1 MMHNKIYANSSA
13 QIPRPNRNIK
23 NIYYN
28 FCNLIF
34 FSKKPIKLEENM
46 AAKNQYNTLRIL
58 IIDDSPTIR
67 LLVTDVLKFPEY
79 EVIEAENTEI
89 GKEKL
94 ASNDIDLIL
103 LDICMPGESGLSLLS
118 FLRKD
123 NRYQMLPIIMLT
135 VVDEI
140 QDLIHA
146 LGVGATDYIT
156 KPFDPL
162 ELKARVHVHAE
173 RKRLT
178 DYYVDIRTAL
188 LGLSKF
194 VESKDLN
201 GKNHSKRCG
210 LIIQAF
216 AQHLNLTLREIEFLH
231 YGALLHDIGKL
242 AIADDIIL
250 KPGELTK
257 EERKIVEQHCKIG
270 EEICAPLRSFK
281 PVIDV
286 IRHHHEHWDGTGYPD
301 GLKKEEISFFARMFQ
316 IVDVYEALTTQ
327 QNYRPAYSKSEA
339 IEILSAEA
347 TNNWRDPE
355 LTTAFIEMIS
365 KEDDRRFK

>member
-1 MMHNKIYANSSA
+1 M
-13 QIPRPNRNIK
+13 
-23 NIYYN
+23 
-28 FCNLIF
+28 
-34 FSKKPIKLEENM
+34 E
-46 AAKNQYNTLRIL
+46 AKNQYGTLRIL

-67 LLVTDVLKFPEY
+67 MLVKDVLKFPEY
-79 EVIEAENTEI
+79 EVIEAENAAI

-94 ASNDIDLIL
+94 ASHDIDLVL

-118 FLRKD
+118 SLRQDSK
-123 NRYQMLPIIMLT
+123 YQMLPIIMLT
-135 VVDEI
+135 VVDEV

-162 ELKARVHVHAE
+162 ELKARAHVHAE

-178 DYYVDIRTAL
+178 DDYVDIRTVL

-216 AQHLNLTLREIEFLH
+216 AQHLNLTPREIEFLH

-242 AIADDIIL
+242 TIADEIIL

-257 EERKIVEQHCKIG
+257 EERKIIEQHCKIG

-286 IRHHHEHWDGTGYPD
+286 IRHHHEHWDGSGYPD

-316 IVDVYEALTTQ
+316 IVDIFETLTSER
-327 QNYRPAYSKSEA
+327 NYKSAYSTKEA

-347 TNNWRDPE
+347 ANNWRDPE
-355 LTTAFIEMIS
+355 LTAAFIQMMSE
-365 KEDDRRFK
+365 EDDRKFICK

>member
-1 MMHNKIYANSSA
+1 ME
-13 QIPRPNRNIK
+13 
-23 NIYYN
+23 
-28 FCNLIF
+28 L
-34 FSKKPIKLEENM
+34 
-46 AAKNQYNTLRIL
+46 KNQHATFRIL
-58 IIDDSPTIR
+58 IIDDSSTIR
-67 LLVTDVLKFPEY
+67 ILVKDILKFPEY
-79 EVIEAENTEI
+79 EVIEAENAEM

-94 ASNDIDLIL
+94 VLNNIDLVL

-118 FLRKD
+118 NLRKD
-123 NRYQMLPIIMLT
+123 SQYQMLPIIMLT

-146 LGVGATDYIT
+146 LGIGATDYIT

-162 ELKARVHVHAE
+162 ELKARVRVHAE

-178 DYYVDIRTAL
+178 DDYVDIRTVL

-216 AQHLNLTLREIEFLH
+216 GEHLNLPAKEIELLR
-231 YGALLHDIGKL
+231 YGALLHDIGKMT
-242 AIADDIIL
+242 IADDIIL
-250 KPGELTK
+250 KPGALTQ
-257 EERKIVEQHCKIG
+257 EERKIIEQHCKIG

-281 PVIDV
+281 PVIDI

-301 GLKKEEISFFARMFQ
+301 GLKKEEISFYARMFQ
-316 IVDVYEALTTQ
+316 LVDIYETLTSQRNYKSAFSTQ
-327 QNYRPAYSKSEA
+327 QA
-339 IEILSAEA
+339 IKILNAEA
-347 TNNWRDPE
+347 SNNLHDPE
-355 LTTAFIEMIS
+355 LATEFVEMMS
-365 KEDDRRFK
+365 ETDERRFICK

>member
-1 MMHNKIYANSSA
+1 M
-13 QIPRPNRNIK
+13 
-23 NIYYN
+23 
-28 FCNLIF
+28 
-34 FSKKPIKLEENM
+34 
-46 AAKNQYNTLRIL
+46 LRIL

-67 LLVTDVLKFPEY
+67 MLVKDVLKFPEC
-79 EVIEAENTEI
+79 EVIEAENAVI

-94 ASNDIDLIL
+94 ASHDIDLVL

-118 FLRKD
+118 SLRQDRK
-123 NRYQMLPIIMLT
+123 YQMLPIIMLT

-178 DYYVDIRTAL
+178 DDYVDIRTVL

-216 AQHLNLTLREIEFLH
+216 AQHLNLTPREIELLH

-242 AIADDIIL
+242 TIVDEIIL

-257 EERKIVEQHCKIG
+257 EERSIIERHCKIG

-286 IRHHHEHWDGTGYPD
+286 IRHHHEHWDGSGYPD
-301 GLKKEEISFFARMFQ
+301 GLKKEEISFFAKLFQ
-316 IVDVYEALTTQ
+316 IVDIYESLTSARS
-327 QNYRPAYSKSEA
+327 YKSPYSTSAA
-339 IEILSAEA
+339 IKILSAEA
-347 TNNWRDPE
+347 DKNWRDPE
-355 LTTAFIEMIS
+355 LTTAFIQMMS
-365 KEDDRRFK
+365 KEDDRRFVCD

>member
-1 MMHNKIYANSSA
+1 MTI
-13 QIPRPNRNIK
+13 
-23 NIYYN
+23 
-28 FCNLIF
+28 
-34 FSKKPIKLEENM
+34 
-46 AAKNQYNTLRIL
+46 KNQYNPLRIL

-67 LLVTDVLKFPEY
+67 LLVKDVLKFPEY
-79 EVIEAENTEI
+79 EVVEAENAEI

-94 ASNDIDLIL
+94 ASHDIDLVL

-123 NRYQMLPIIMLT
+123 NKYQMLPIIMLT

-146 LGVGATDYIT
+146 LGIGATDYIT

-162 ELKARVHVHAE
+162 ELKARVRVHAE

-178 DYYVDIRTAL
+178 DDYVDIRTAL

-201 GKNHSKRCG
+201 GKNHSNRCG

-216 AQHLNLTLREIEFLH
+216 AEHLNLTPREIEFLR

-242 AIADDIIL
+242 TIADDIIL

-257 EERKIVEQHCKIG
+257 EERNIIEQHCKIG

-301 GLKKEEISFFARMFQ
+301 GLKKEEISFFARVFQ
-316 IVDVYEALTTQ
+316 LVDIYESLTTELS
-327 QNYRPAYSKSEA
+327 YKPAYSQSDA
-339 IEILSAEA
+339 IKILSAEA
-347 TNNWRDPE
+347 ANNWRDPE
-355 LTTAFIEMIS
+355 LTNAFIQMMSE
-365 KEDDRRFK
+365 EDERRFICK

>member
-1 MMHNKIYANSSA
+1 MQNNCLSG
-13 QIPRPNRNIK
+13 
-23 NIYYN
+23 
-28 FCNLIF
+28 
-34 FSKKPIKLEENM
+34 LEKYM
-46 AAKNQYNTLRIL
+46 TIKNQYNPLRIL

-67 LLVTDVLKFPEY
+67 LLVKDVLKFPEY
-79 EVIEAENTEI
+79 EVIEAENAEI

-94 ASNDIDLIL
+94 ASHDIDLAL

-118 FLRKD
+118 FLRK
-123 NRYQMLPIIMLT
+123 NNKYQMLPIIMLT

-146 LGVGATDYIT
+146 LGIGATDYIT

-178 DYYVDIRTAL
+178 DDYVDIRKVL

-194 VESKDLN
+194 VESKDSA

-216 AQHLNLTLREIEFLH
+216 AEHLNLTPREIEFLR

-242 AIADDIIL
+242 TIADDIIL
-250 KPGELTK
+250 KPGKLTNQY
-257 EERKIVEQHCKIG
+257 VSG
-270 EEICAPLRSFK
+270 LLCAPFA
-281 PVIDV
+281 
-286 IRHHHEHWDGTGYPD
+286 
-301 GLKKEEISFFARMFQ
+301 LKLNK
-316 IVDVYEALTTQ
+316 
-327 QNYRPAYSKSEA
+327 
-339 IEILSAEA
+339 
-347 TNNWRDPE
+347 
-355 LTTAFIEMIS
+355 
-365 KEDDRRFK
+365 RRTKQA